1 MLTDGRHAEVEF
13 TTDWQKDAERRDL
26 TINSM
31 FLGETW
37 GGDEVSIGP
46 KRLLF
51 GRHSKRATQAS
62 AWVYPESQGG
72 GTGRPWSGEPGSGGG
87 ASLASCAAGA
97 WMLGASGVVA
107 RAVGG
112 GELSLPPGPAL
123 DTQAAS
129 AHSSRITCERGDVS
143 GEERARTHT
152 CTRTRTETRVHTCIC
167 THTYRTCARTHPC
180 HASSSVPSSWC
191 APPLLG
197 VPRALVAE
205 PAQARPLSR
214 VACRSRRLGW
224 VRRAGRRKPVY
235 HPSPV
240 VLLMDA
246 VRLLMGA
253 DAS

>member
-37 GGDEVSIGP
+37 GGDEVCIGP

-51 GRHSKRATQAS
+51 GRHSKRATRAS
-62 AWVYPESQGG
+62 AWVSPESQGG

-107 RAVGG
+107 RAAGG
-112 GELSLPPGPAL
+112 RELSLPPGPAL

-129 AHSSRITCERGDVS
+129 AHGSRANVVTFRVRRG
-143 GEERARTHT
+143 RAHT
-152 CTRTRTETRVHTCIC
+152 CTRTETRVHTCIC

-180 HASSSVPSSWC
+180 HASSSVPSSRC

-197 VPRALVAE
+197 VPWALVAE

-246 VRLLMGA
+246 VRLLTGA

>member
-37 GGDEVSIGP
+37 GGDEVCIGP

-51 GRHSKRATQAS
+51 GRHSKRATRAS
-62 AWVYPESQGG
+62 AWVSPESQGG

-97 WMLGASGVVA
+97 WMLGTSGVVA
-107 RAVGG
+107 RAAGG

-129 AHSSRITCERGDVS
+129 AHGSRANVVTFRARRGRAHTHAHAQRHTCTHMHMH
-143 GEERARTHT
+143 AHIPHMHMRTHT
-152 CTRTRTETRVHTCIC
+152 PVSRLFLRAVFMVRTTSAWR
-167 THTYRTCARTHPC
+167 
-180 HASSSVPSSWC
+180 
-191 APPLLG
+191 
-197 VPRALVAE
+197 
-205 PAQARPLSR
+205 PA
-214 VACRSRRLGW
+214 G
-224 VRRAGRRKPVY
+224 AGC
-235 HPSPV
+235 
-240 VLLMDA
+240 
-246 VRLLMGA
+246 
-253 DAS
+253 

>member
-37 GGDEVSIGP
+37 GGDEVCIGP

-62 AWVYPESQGG
+62 AWVSPESQGG

-107 RAVGG
+107 RAAGG

-129 AHSSRITCERGDVS
+129 AHGSRANVVTFRARRGRTHTHAHAQRHVYTHAY
-143 GEERARTHT
+143 ARTHT
-152 CTRTRTETRVHTCIC
+152 AHAHAHAHTRVTPLP
-167 THTYRTCARTHPC
+167 PC
-180 HASSSVPSSWC
+180 RLHGAHHLCLASRGRW
-191 APPLLG
+191 LLS
-197 VPRALVAE
+197 PRRPGLCPVWRLGAAVLVGSGGRAGGSPFII
-205 PAQARPLSR
+205 PAQLF
-214 VACRSRRLGW
+214 C
-224 VRRAGRRKPVY
+224 
-235 HPSPV
+235 
-240 VLLMDA
+240 
-246 VRLLMGA
+246 
-253 DAS
+253 